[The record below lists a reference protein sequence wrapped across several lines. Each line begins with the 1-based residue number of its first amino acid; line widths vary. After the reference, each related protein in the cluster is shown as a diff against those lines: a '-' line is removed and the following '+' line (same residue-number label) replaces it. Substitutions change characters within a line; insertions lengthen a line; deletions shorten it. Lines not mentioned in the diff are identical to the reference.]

1 MSSLPKQPLQNKD
14 EAVKTFFNK
23 YYTQEISYP
32 ANEVDAVVAFFEKRG
47 FEKAAAA
54 SVSTTLL
61 EQAKVDGVSVFR
73 LIDTLKGLSEVQ
85 LSALVAEILNYN
97 RSKTSTLGYR
107 IPESTNILEAR
118 NIVV

>member
-14 EAVKTFFNK
+14 EQVKTFFDR
-23 YYTQEISYP
+23 YYTREISYP
-32 ANEVDAVVAFFEKRG
+32 ANEVDAVVNFFEKRG
-47 FEKAAAA
+47 FEASAAT

-61 EQAKVDGVSVFR
+61 QQAKVDGVNVFR
-73 LIDTLKGLSEVQ
+73 LVDTLTGLSEVQ